1 MENTEN
7 RVEENV
13 ETFAFQAEISQLM
26 SLIINTF
33 YSNKD
38 IFLRELV
45 SNSSDALDKL
55 RYQSLTDNS
64 VLDSESNL
72 HIQLVPDKENKI
84 LHIIDTG
91 LGMTKSDLVNNLGTI
106 AKSGTKGF
114 MEALSAGSDVSMIGQ
129 FGVGFYSA
137 FLVAERVQ
145 VTSKHND
152 DECYTWESNA
162 GGSFTIS
169 PSEMPLTRGT
179 CISLHMKED
188 QLDYLEENRLKDIV
202 TKHSQF
208 INYPIQLQCL
218 KEREVEDTDA
228 QDETESQEGG
238 TQEDTQEQTESQEGG
253 TQEDTQEQT
262 ESQEGGSQE
271 DTQEQTE
278 SQEGVVEE
286 VEEQVEGV
294 VEEVDESKYDG
305 VVEKKKKMKKE
316 TYTEFDELNKTKPL
330 WVRDPKEIKEEEYGE
345 FYKSVSNDWEDHLA
359 VKHFSVEGNLEF
371 KALLFVPKRAPMDL
385 FSSPTEKK
393 KSNVKLYVRRVFIT
407 DESQDLVPNY
417 LSFIKGVV
425 DSQDLPLNISREMLQ
440 QSRMLKVIRKNLV
453 KKCLEM
459 FSELAND
466 EEKYKIFY
474 EQFSK
479 NIKLGIHEDSANKNK
494 LANLLRYK
502 SSNSDDTTS
511 LEDYVTRM
519 KDNQKDIYFITGES
533 LENVSNST
541 YVEGVTK
548 RGLEVLYM
556 TEPIDEYCVQS
567 LKEYDGKNL
576 VSITK
581 EGLELPEDESEKETF
596 EQVKKDHEELCLK
609 IKEML
614 KGRVENVVVSNRMVN
629 DPFSVVT
636 SQHGWSANMERIM
649 KAQALGD
656 KNSMSYMMSKKI
668 LEINHTNKIIQSM
681 RTRISNEDEQ
691 KSLESLVTLLYDT
704 ALLNAGF
711 TLEAPK
717 EFSRRM
723 HQMVMMGLG
732 LELDEQVDEQVDEN
746 SSLETIE
753 ENVEA
758 EADKEMEQVD

>member
-7 RVEENV
+7 RVDENV

-72 HIQLVPDKENKI
+72 HIQLVPDKENKV

-137 FLVAERVQ
+137 FLVADRVQ

-152 DECYTWESNA
+152 DECYTWESTA

-169 PSEMPLTRGT
+169 PSEMALSRGT
-179 CISLHMKED
+179 CITLHMKDD
-188 QLDYLEENRLKDIV
+188 QLDYLEEHRLKDIV

-218 KEREVEDTDA
+218 KEREVEDMDA
-228 QDETESQEGG
+228 EET
-238 TQEDTQEQTESQEGG
+238 
-253 TQEDTQEQT
+253 
-262 ESQEGGSQE
+262 
-271 DTQEQTE
+271 
-278 SQEGVVEE
+278 VEE
-286 VEEQVEGV
+286 ASGETQVEETVEEASGETQVEETVEEASGETQVEGTVEEASGETQVEGV

-305 VVEKKKKMKKE
+305 VVEKKIKMKKE
-316 TYTEFDELNKTKPL
+316 SYTEFEELNKTKPL
-330 WVRDPKEIKEEEYGE
+330 WVRDPKDITTEEYAK
-345 FYKSVSNDWEDHLA
+345 FYKSMSNDWEDHLA

-371 KALLFVPKRAPMDL
+371 KSLLFVPKRAPMDL

-393 KSNVKLYVRRVFIT
+393 TSNVKLYVRRVFIT
-407 DESQDLVPNY
+407 DESQELIPNY

-453 KKCLEM
+453 KRCLEM
-459 FSELAND
+459 FSELAED
-466 EEKYKIFY
+466 EEKYKTFY

-479 NIKLGIHEDSANKNK
+479 NIKLGIHEDAVNKNK
-494 LANLLRYK
+494 LADLLRFH
-502 SSNSDDTTS
+502 SSNSDDNTS
-511 LEDYVTRM
+511 LKDYVTRM

-556 TEPIDEYCVQS
+556 TEPIDEYCIQS
-567 LKEYDGKNL
+567 LKEYDGKKL

-581 EGLELPEDESEKETF
+581 EGLELPEEDSEKETF
-596 EQVKKDHEELCLK
+596 EQVKKDHEEVCLK

-668 LEINHTNKIIQSM
+668 LEINHTNKIIQSI

-717 EFSRRM
+717 EFSIRM

-732 LELDEQVDEQVDEN
+732 LEVDEVDEHVEELVEEN
-746 SSLETIE
+746 SNLESIE
-753 ENVEA
+753 ENNE
-758 EADKEMEQVD
+758 EEEMEHVD

>member
-7 RVEENV
+7 RVDENV

-72 HIQLVPDKENKI
+72 HIQIVPDKENKV

-114 MEALSAGSDVSMIGQ
+114 MEALSAGADVSMIGQ

-137 FLVAERVQ
+137 FLVADRVQ

-152 DECYTWESNA
+152 DECHTWESTA

-169 PSEMPLTRGT
+169 PSEMKLTRGT
-179 CISLHMKED
+179 CISLHLKED
-188 QLDYLEENRLKDIV
+188 QLDYLEEHRLKDII

-228 QDETESQEGG
+228 EETAEEESEAS
-238 TQEDTQEQTESQEGG
+238 EAKD
-253 TQEDTQEQT
+253 
-262 ESQEGGSQE
+262 GGSQE
-271 DTQEQTE
+271 DTQQQSE
-278 SQEGVVEE
+278 SQEDTQEQSESQVEGVVEE
-286 VEEQVEGV
+286 VDEQVEGT

-305 VVEKKKKMKKE
+305 VVDKKKKMKKE
-316 TYTEFDELNKTKPL
+316 TYTEFEELNKTKPI
-330 WVRDPKEIKEEEYGE
+330 WVRDPKEITTEQYAE
-345 FYKSVSNDWEDHLA
+345 FYKSISNDWEDHLA

-371 KALLFVPKRAPMDL
+371 KSLLYVPKRAPFDL

-407 DESQDLVPNY
+407 DESQELIPNY

-453 KKCLEM
+453 KRCLEM
-459 FSELAND
+459 FSELAED
-466 EEKYKIFY
+466 EEKYKTFY

-494 LANLLRYK
+494 LADLLRFH
-502 SSNSDDTTS
+502 SSDSDDTTS
-511 LEDYVTRM
+511 LKDYVTRM

-548 RGLEVLYM
+548 RGLEVLFM

-567 LKEYDGKNL
+567 LKEYDGKKL

-596 EQVKKDHEELCLK
+596 EQVKKDHEELCSK

-656 KNSMSYMMSKKI
+656 KTSMAYMMSKKI

-711 TLEAPK
+711 TLEDPK

-732 LELDEQVDEQVDEN
+732 LEVDEPVDEPVDEN
-746 SSLETIE
+746 SNLETIE
-753 ENVEA
+753 EVQENPED
-758 EADKEMEQVD
+758 EEMEQVD

>member
-228 QDETESQEGG
+228 QDE
-238 TQEDTQEQTESQEGG
+238 TESQEGG